1 MLSHYIRTVMTHAQY
16 RVLPEDDSVYGELP
30 GFDDVHAYGDTLEL
44 CRHNLAES
52 LEEWIFFRVSRKLPL
67 PPLPESAEPSVSTPE
82 KPSTQL
88 NNPAGSIAADRHDT
102 PING

>member
-1 MLSHYIRTVMTHAQY
+1 MLSNYIRTAMTQAQY

-30 GFDDVHAYGDTLEL
+30 GFDGVQAYGDTLEL

-67 PPLPESAEPSVSTPE
+67 PPLDECVEPSVSTPE
-82 KPSTQL
+82 KPG
-88 NNPAGSIAADRHDT
+88 A
-102 PING
+102 